1 MKLSELIKA
10 CTPLEVVG
18 NTEIDIT
25 GIELDSRR
33 VGQGTMF
40 VAMRGTQSDGH
51 QYIDKALEFGAT
63 AIVCESL
70 PEEKKPE
77 VTYIR

>member
-40 VAMRGTQSDGH
+40 VAMRGT
-51 QYIDKALEFGAT
+51 
-63 AIVCESL
+63 
-70 PEEKKPE
+70 
-77 VTYIR
+77 